1 MLLEKDLKQLF
12 SQLSHEDVVQIPCG
26 NNELTL
32 SSFNHGSKILLST
45 PVYFG
50 GNFIPSSVRKCASLK
65 HPFKE
70 WSDIQTMLHI
80 DENKFEIS
88 LRYLGDIET
97 LNTRNFNEVLEE
109 FSGIADRW
117 RLILDEHD
125 RNDLVYVRK

>member
-1 MLLEKDLKQLF
+1 
-12 SQLSHEDVVQIPCG
+12 
-26 NNELTL
+26 
-32 SSFNHGSKILLST
+32 
-45 PVYFG
+45 
-50 GNFIPSSVRKCASLK
+50 
-65 HPFKE
+65 
-70 WSDIQTMLHI
+70 MLHI